1 LHVQQRPSLPIP
13 FLIGKT
19 EKNLS
24 PKTVKA
30 YKIDLIDN
38 FINQNYYTYNCSNKR
53 SKIMPIKN
61 YLSSTQLSKNTA
73 AALNS
78 FETGE
83 IDKLIILKNNAPKAV
98 LISMD
103 AYESMEEEIE
113 DLRLTALALSRIQNF
128 DIEQTLSHEEMMY
141 RHTK

>member
-1 LHVQQRPSLPIP
+1 
-13 FLIGKT
+13 
-19 EKNLS
+19 
-24 PKTVKA
+24 
-30 YKIDLIDN
+30 
-38 FINQNYYTYNCSNKR
+38 
-53 SKIMPIKN
+53 MPIKN

-83 IDKLIILKNNAPKAV
+83 TDKLIVLKNNTPKAV

-128 DIEQTLSHEEMMY
+128 DPKQILSHKEMMNKY
-141 RHTK
+141 AK